1 MTYESLHDDDDFRV
15 NWCRNMDSFLFIC
28 AQDDHA
34 APHLSF
40 CSSRAARRQRGVL
53 RHRVVRRQQAVG
65 RHLAVR
71 RHRAMRRQQ
80 AVAATGLHAATGL
93 TASTL
98 QPGCPLTPATGLH
111 ADARHRDGRNRPAP
125 YYIVDLVDMVSH
137 SANQQAIEVASH
149 MHT

>member
-34 APHLSF
+34 APHLLL
-40 CSSRAARRQRGVL
+40 CASR
-53 RHRVVRRQQAVG
+53 
-65 RHLAVR
+65 AVR
-71 RHRAMRRQQ
+71 RRRAVRRQQ

-98 QPGCPLTPATGLH
+98 QPSCPLTGRLQLGSMPTPAIETAATDLPLIILSTWLIWS
-111 ADARHRDGRNRPAP
+111 AIQQTNRPSKSRHICIHDP
-125 YYIVDLVDMVSH
+125 QCSYLPFFECDQNGMCPF
-137 SANQQAIEVASH
+137 
-149 MHT
+149 